1 MRGFLST
8 RPKTRTSDVRVLGY
22 TNFMELYHVINRGVD
37 KRTVVQDEED
47 CVRFIHDL
55 FVMNDK
61 NEILHSGLAGRYVEG
76 SRNLLVHIHAFCLMP
91 NHYHILLSSAIKDGI
106 PQFMKKLNMGYAKY
120 FNEKYERSGALW
132 QGKYKKK
139 LIEKDAHFLYI
150 PYYIHLNALDLSM
163 PEWRDGKVKNISKA
177 LNKLREYRWSSHL
190 DYLGEPNFPSITER
204 EFLASTIGTSARYE
218 KEIRNIIS
226 RSDIASDSF
235 SIE

>member
-1 MRGFLST
+1 M
-8 RPKTRTSDVRVLGY
+8 
-22 TNFMELYHVINRGVD
+22 
-37 KRTVVQDEED
+37 
-47 CVRFIHDL
+47 RFIHDL